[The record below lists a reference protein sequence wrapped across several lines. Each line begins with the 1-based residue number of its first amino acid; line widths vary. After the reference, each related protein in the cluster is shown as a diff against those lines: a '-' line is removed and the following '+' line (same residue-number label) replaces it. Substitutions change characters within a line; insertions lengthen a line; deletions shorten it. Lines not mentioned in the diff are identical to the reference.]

1 MTVAEESS
9 DDEDD
14 VEDYEEDPTPAPP
27 LPAPPPT
34 RQVSEA
40 APLQQPLEPVRSAAS
55 TAAPSPVNLP
65 RQANGASSSAAM
77 PPPDAS
83 ASALENYVATLPP
96 EQLALLKEAV
106 AKRGSDSGG
115 SGSGSPYR

>member
-1 MTVAEESS
+1 M
-9 DDEDD
+9 
-14 VEDYEEDPTPAPP
+14 P
-27 LPAPPPT
+27 
-34 RQVSEA
+34 
-40 APLQQPLEPVRSAAS
+40 
-55 TAAPSPVNLP
+55 
-65 RQANGASSSAAM
+65 